1 MSFLVIAA
9 QRGRHCQKSAKNI
22 VLARKSLALT
32 DESVLQ
38 DTHLVSFFLRRSSMQ
53 RRRQFVAL
61 TLVEVTK
68 FTTVRITVR
77 LNGHITVSLTN

>member
-9 QRGRHCQKSAKNI
+9 QRGCHCQKLAKNI
-22 VLARKSLALT
+22 VSARKSLALT

-38 DTHLVSFFLRRSSMQ
+38 DTRLASFFLRRSSMQ
-53 RRRQFVAL
+53 RRRQFVAP

-68 FTTVRITVR
+68 FTNVRITVR
-77 LNGHITVSLTN
+77 LNGYFTVSLTN